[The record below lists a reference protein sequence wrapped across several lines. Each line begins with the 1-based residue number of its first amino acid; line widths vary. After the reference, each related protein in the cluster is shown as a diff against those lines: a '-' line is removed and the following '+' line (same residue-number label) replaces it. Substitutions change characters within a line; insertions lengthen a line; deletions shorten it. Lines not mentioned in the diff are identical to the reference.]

1 MLDGVENDVSR
12 LIGVEKH
19 GLKTTQISDQ
29 GASSYYGS
37 AHEKGHASG
46 GLSAPRPMK
55 IEWSEDC
62 QCH

>member
-1 MLDGVENDVSR
+1 MLDGVGNDVSR

-19 GLKTTQISDQ
+19 GSKTTQISDK

-37 AHEKGHASG
+37 AHEKGRASG
-46 GLSAPRPMK
+46 GLSAPRLMK
-55 IEWSEDC
+55 IKWSKDY